1 MEWVDSLR
9 GQLVGLDTS
18 PFIFFIEEHP
28 DYLPI
33 VLPLFQAIYS
43 GQVQAVTSTITLVEV
58 LVHPLRQGNTKVSQQ
73 YRTILTQ
80 AQGINMLAITPDI
93 AETAA
98 RLRADFNLRT
108 PDAIQVAAALRA
120 GATTFI
126 TNDRGLVRLPDM
138 RMVLL
143 ADFA

>member
-108 PDAIQVAAALRA
+108 PDAIQVAAALKA

-143 ADFA
+143 AVFA

>member
-1 MEWVDSLR
+1 VEWVDSLR

-108 PDAIQVAAALRA
+108 PDAIQVAAALKA

>member
-108 PDAIQVAAALRA
+108 PDAIQVAAALKA